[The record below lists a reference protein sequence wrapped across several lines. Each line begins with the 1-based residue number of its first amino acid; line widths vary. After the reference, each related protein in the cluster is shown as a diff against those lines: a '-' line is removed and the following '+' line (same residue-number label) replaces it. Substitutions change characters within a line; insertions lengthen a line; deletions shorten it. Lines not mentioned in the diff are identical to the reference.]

1 MITRLFRGHEP
12 PVAQPPLTRDNIGQS
27 AVDFLTRGD
36 RELLSQMYAYAEA
49 EGADLAYVDN
59 VAGLLGDYRHHSD
72 GRQMLS
78 ANSGKGYNTEGYMI
92 TVNFKED
99 DAAIAARILNGSAI
113 NSTRLDQ
120 GFLRYV
126 LDPGYGAL
134 SNNGGMNFL
143 EQAVIRFSGESA
155 TQAPLGGD
163 YVRYPS
169 INIKDNIVI
178 TVHEDVKLPPFE
190 PHAATVN
197 GVVSL
202 SEKGETAGYII
213 DKKTGRV
220 VLLAPSPTIPAT
232 LPLRQARYRSL
243 LDFIDGA
250 QGARAIRPKWLS
262 SLFQVLRNDR
272 F

>member
-1 MITRLFRGHEP
+1 MQVHAIGGECFVDDNAVQLGH
-12 PVAQPPLTRDNIGQS
+12 AQ
-27 AVDFLTRGD
+27 F
-36 RELLSQMYAYAEA
+36 
-49 EGADLAYVDN
+49 
-59 VAGLLGDYRHHSD
+59 
-72 GRQMLS
+72 
-78 ANSGKGYNTEGYMI
+78 
-92 TVNFKED
+92 
-99 DAAIAARILNGSAI
+99 
-113 NSTRLDQ
+113 DQ

-126 LDPGYGAL
+126 LDPGYGAM
-134 SNNGGMNFL
+134 SNTGGMNFL
-143 EQAVIRFSGESA
+143 EQIVIKFSNESS

-169 INIKDNIVI
+169 INIKDNIVV
-178 TVHEDVKLPPFE
+178 TVHKDVKLPPFE

-232 LPLRQARYRSL
+232 VPLRQARYRSL